1 VEGYELTGPYSVV
14 TPPSD
19 TSLATWLEDAKAE
32 IDIVDDESSNS
43 RLMRLIRAA
52 VKQVET
58 DARLVVMSQTLLYQA
73 DEFPCDQVELRRPPI
88 SSLLH
93 VKHYTGGVLTT
104 LSPALYQSDL
114 SSNPARIRP
123 VHGASWPCT
132 DCRMNAVQ
140 VQFICG
146 HATAAAVPEYLKHVI
161 LSVVRGLWHDCDLAD
176 GYWAMIRR
184 LRTEATIS

>member
-104 LSPALYQSDL
+104 LSPALYQSDFV
-114 SSNPARIRP
+114 AI
-123 VHGASWPCT
+123 
-132 DCRMNAVQ
+132 
-140 VQFICG
+140 
-146 HATAAAVPEYLKHVI
+146 HAHP
-161 LSVVRGLWHDCDLAD
+161 
-176 GYWAMIRR
+176 
-184 LRTEATIS
+184 